1 MMIAVIILTLAIAI
15 FVPVII
21 VIGNKKRDARRDEL
35 VQEIEPEITPA
46 LKEVSAYYNYSHYI
60 TESERTAL
68 SNKYEVLGKKLK
80 KVCGTR
86 QLRRSPEW
94 KAADRLCKAL
104 SNTEEFKRRTIV
116 SSSVENWSA
125 TGSSLIQCSSIL
137 WMRSSVNQLS
147 RWRIMYSSS
156 AALEAERP

>member
-1 MMIAVIILTLAIAI
+1 MQTAFIVLTLAIAI
-15 FVPVII
+15 LVPVII

-35 VQEIEPEITPA
+35 VQEIEPEIAPA
-46 LKEVSAYYNYSHYI
+46 LEEVSAYYSYSHYI
-60 TESERTAL
+60 TESERITL

-104 SNTEEFKRRTIV
+104 SNTEEIGRASCR
-116 SSSVENWSA
+116 
-125 TGSSLIQCSSIL
+125 
-137 WMRSSVNQLS
+137 
-147 RWRIMYSSS
+147 
-156 AALEAERP
+156 ERV

>member
-1 MMIAVIILTLAIAI
+1 MLTACIILSLAIAI
-15 FVPVII
+15 LVSVIV
-21 VIGNKKRDARRDEL
+21 VIGNKTRDARRDEL
-35 VQEIEPEITPA
+35 VQEIEPEIAHA
-46 LKEVSAYYNYSHYI
+46 LEEVSAYYNYSHYI

-68 SNKYEVLGKKLK
+68 SNKYEVLGKNLK

-94 KAADRLCKAL
+94 EAADRLCKAL
-104 SNTEEFKRRTIV
+104 SNTEEFKRRIIV

-125 TGSSLIQCSSIL
+125 TRSSLIRCSSIL
-137 WMRSSVNQLS
+137 WMRSSVNRLS